1 MKDTP
6 VQTSPL
12 SVSGRLYNQFRDL
25 VYKQAG
31 IHLGDNKQAL
41 LGARLSKRLRALGLG
56 SFEEYYDY
64 VRDDTA
70 GNELVHLLDVV
81 STNVTQFYREARHFE
96 VLAETLAAWKA
107 AGRKRYRIWCAASS
121 SGEEPYTLAITAREA
136 LGPQADVKILATDIS
151 TRVLETARRGRY
163 DNRKLA
169 AVPRNLLAKYFVRSH
184 EPGCLEVG
192 EELRRTVQFNRLN
205 LAEPPFPMRGP
216 LDVIMCRNVMI
227 YFDNAVRQR
236 LVSEMERL
244 LVADGILF
252 VGHAETL
259 AGIETK
265 LGTVSPS
272 VYKLK

>member
-1 MKDTP
+1 MQEP
-6 VQTSPL
+6 PLQINAL
-12 SVSGRLYNQFRDL
+12 SVSGHLYNKFRDL

-31 IHLGDNKQAL
+31 IYLGDNKQAL

-64 VRDDTA
+64 VRDDAA
-70 GNELVHLLDVV
+70 GDELVHLLDVV
-81 STNVTQFYREARHFE
+81 STNVTQFYREPRHFE
-96 VLAETLAAWKA
+96 VLAECLAAWKA
-107 AGRKRYRIWCAASS
+107 AGRKQYRIWCAASS
-121 SGEEPYTLAITAREA
+121 SGEEPYTLAITAREV

-151 TRVLETARRGRY
+151 TRVLDTARRGRY
-163 DNRKLA
+163 DSRKLA
-169 AVPRNLLAKYFVRSH
+169 AVPRNLLTKYFVRCSD
-184 EPGCLEVG
+184 PGSLEVG
-192 EELRRTVQFNRLN
+192 EVLRRTVQFKRLN

-227 YFDNAVRQR
+227 YFDNPVRQR
-236 LVSEMERL
+236 LVTEMERL

-265 LGTVSPS
+265 LATVSPS
-272 VYKLK
+272 VYKRK

>member
-1 MKDTP
+1 MKETP
-6 VQTSPL
+6 TQISGL
-12 SVSGRLYNQFRDL
+12 SVSGRLYEKFRDL

-31 IHLGDNKQAL
+31 IYLGENKQAL

-56 SFEEYYDY
+56 SFEEYYEY

-81 STNVTQFYREARHFE
+81 STNVTQFYREPRHFD
-96 VLAETLAAWKA
+96 VLADTLAAWKA

-121 SGEEPYTLAITAREA
+121 SGEEPYTIAITAREA

-163 DNRKLA
+163 ENHKLA
-169 AVPRNLLAKYFVRSH
+169 AVPRNLLTKYFVRCGEGGSH
-184 EPGCLEVG
+184 EVR
-192 EELRRTVQFNRLN
+192 EELRQLIQFKRLN

-216 LDVIMCRNVMI
+216 LDIIMCRNVMI
-227 YFDNAVRQR
+227 YFDTPVRQR
-236 LVSEMERL
+236 LVAEMERL
-244 LVADGILF
+244 LVEDGVVF

-259 AGIETK
+259 AGVETK